1 VSEAGD
7 DAEVIVVGSGPTGV
21 VVARR
26 LAAAGVDVLCL
37 EQGDYPDESVVVGGR
52 RDWELAGRG
61 PANASPNVRR
71 APADYA
77 IEEDDSEMKV
87 LTWNGVG
94 GGSVMWAAQWE
105 RFLPSDFAVRSLDG
119 VADDWPLS
127 FKELAPFY
135 DRLDREFG
143 VAARVGDPAFP
154 PGGDPAHPA
163 LPIMP
168 VGERVARA
176 HNELGWHW
184 WPGPVA
190 IGAACRL
197 LGVCAYGCPH
207 GQKVSVDATHW
218 PAALAAGARLRTG
231 ARVRRILTERDVR
244 AGRGVRSDGGPGGVG
259 GPGGASARPRP
270 NRASGVEWVDAEGRE
285 HVSRAAAVVL
295 AANGIGTAR
304 LLLASTGPDHPDG
317 LGNGSGLVGRNLM
330 LHPHTR
336 VVGLFDEDLGTNQGH
351 WGQLLH
357 CLEFAETDPARGFP
371 RGAKWNL
378 GPGSG
383 SVTAALHP
391 WPGEP
396 RWGKA
401 PAEHAKAWLGRSA
414 VWGITADDLPS
425 AVNRVE
431 LDPERT
437 DAAGLPLPVLHYKI
451 PAEARAILDFN
462 RARATESFEAAGAT
476 RVLDF
481 ELMPGFGW
489 HQLGTARMGADS
501 STSVV
506 DEWSRLHEVPN
517 VIVADASVFVTGS
530 SLNPTATACALALRA
545 TERLLA
551 DRAR

>member
-1 VSEAGD
+1 MTGD
-7 DAEVIVVGSGPTGV
+7 DAEVIVVGAGPTGV

-26 LAAAGVDVLCL
+26 LAEAGVDVLCL
-37 EQGDYPDESVVVGGR
+37 EQGDYPDASVVVGGR

-71 APADYA
+71 APADYE
-77 IEEDDSEMKV
+77 ILEDDSEVKV

-94 GGSVMWAAQWE
+94 GGSVQWAAQWE

-127 FKELAPFY
+127 YAELAPFY
-135 DRLDREFG
+135 NRLDREFG
-143 VAARVGDPAFP
+143 VAAQRGDPAFP

-176 HNELGWHW
+176 HNDLGWHW

-207 GQKVSVDATHW
+207 GAKASVDATHW

-231 ARVRRILTERDVR
+231 ARVRQVLLDR
-244 AGRGVRSDGGPGGVG
+244 AGRSDGDRSDRG
-259 GPGGASARPRP
+259 RR
-270 NRASGVEWVDAEGRE
+270 NRASGVEWVDEEGRE
-285 HVSRAAAVVL
+285 HRSRASAVVL
-295 AANGIGTAR
+295 AANAIGTAR
-304 LLLASTGPDHPDG
+304 LLLASGGPDHPDG
-317 LGNGSGLVGRNLM
+317 LGNGSGLVGKNLM

-336 VVGLFDEDLGTNQGH
+336 VIGLFDEDLGANQGH

-383 SVTAALHP
+383 AVTAALHP

-396 RWGKA
+396 RWGTA
-401 PAEHAKAWLGRSA
+401 PAEHARAWLGRSA
-414 VWGITADDLPS
+414 VWGVTADDLPS
-425 AVNRVE
+425 EANRVE
-431 LDPERT
+431 LDPTRT
-437 DAAGLPLPVLHYKI
+437 DDAGLPLPVLHYRI
-451 PAEARAILDFN
+451 RAEARAILEFN
-462 RARATESFEAAGAT
+462 RARATESFTAAGAT

-489 HQLGTARMGADS
+489 HQLGTARMGTDPDL
-501 STSVV
+501 SVV
-506 DEWSRLHEVPN
+506 NEWSRLHEVPN

-530 SLNPTATACALALRA
+530 SLNPTATACALALRGA
-545 TERLLA
+545 ERLLA
-551 DRAR
+551 DRARR

>member
-1 VSEAGD
+1 MSEAGD

-37 EQGDYPDESVVVGGR
+37 ERGEYPDGSVVVGGR

-71 APADYA
+71 APADYE
-77 IEEDDSEMKV
+77 ILEDESEMKV

-127 FKELAPFY
+127 YQELAPFY

-154 PGGDPAHPA
+154 PGGDPVHPA

-218 PAALAAGARLRTG
+218 PGALATGARLRTG
-231 ARVRRILTERDVR
+231 ARVRRVLTDR
-244 AGRGVRSDGGPGGVG
+244 AD
-259 GPGGASARPRP
+259 
-270 NRASGVEWVDAEGRE
+270 RASGVEWVDAEGRE

-304 LLLASTGPDHPDG
+304 LLLASAGEGHADG

-336 VVGLFDEDLGTNQGH
+336 VVGLFDEDLGANQGH

-396 RWGKA
+396 RWGTA
-401 PAEHAKAWLGRSA
+401 PAEHARAWLGRSA
-414 VWGITADDLPS
+414 VWGITADDLPTTE
-425 AVNRVE
+425 NRVE
-431 LDPERT
+431 LDAGRR

-451 PAEARAILDFN
+451 PAEARAILEFN
-462 RARATESFEAAGAT
+462 RARASESLEAAGAK

-489 HQLGTARMGADS
+489 HQMGTTRMGLDPG
-501 STSVV
+501 TSVV

-517 VIVADASVFVTGS
+517 VIVADAGVFVTGS

-545 TERLLA
+545 AERLLET
-551 DRAR
+551 RAR

>member
-1 VSEAGD
+1 VSADRD
-7 DAEVIVVGSGPTGV
+7 DAEVIVVGAGPTGV

-26 LAAAGVDVLCL
+26 LAEAGVDVLCL
-37 EQGDYPDESVVVGGR
+37 EQGDYPDASVVVGGR

-71 APADYA
+71 APADY
-77 IEEDDSEMKV
+77 EVLEDDSEMKV

-94 GGSVMWAAQWE
+94 GGSVQWAAQWE

-119 VADDWPLS
+119 VADDWPVTY
-127 FKELAPFY
+127 KELAPFY
-135 DRLDREFG
+135 DRLDRAFG
-143 VAARVGDPAFP
+143 VAARRGDPMFP

-190 IGAACRL
+190 IGDRCKL
-197 LGVCAYGCPH
+197 LGVCAFGCPH
-207 GQKVSVDATHW
+207 GQKASVDTTYW
-218 PAALAAGARLRTG
+218 PGTLSAGARLRTG
-231 ARVRRILTERDVR
+231 ARVRRVLLGSP
-244 AGRGVRSDGGPGGVG
+244 GRGGGDGSIRGGRS
-259 GPGGASARPRP
+259 
-270 NRASGVEWVDAEGRE
+270 RASGVEWVDREGRE
-285 HVSRAAAVVL
+285 HRSRAAAVVL
-295 AANGIGTAR
+295 AANAIGTAR
-304 LLLASTGPDHPDG
+304 LLLASAGEGHRDG

-336 VVGLFDEDLGTNQGH
+336 VIGLFDEDLSANQGH

-401 PAEHAKAWLGRSA
+401 PAEHARAWLGRSA
-414 VWGITADDLPS
+414 VWGITADDLPTES
-425 AVNRVE
+425 NRVE
-431 LDPERT
+431 LDPDRT
-437 DAAGLPLPVLHYKI
+437 DSAGLPLPVLHYKI
-451 PAEARAILDFN
+451 PTEARAILAFN

-489 HQLGTARMGADS
+489 HQLGTTRMGTDPT
-501 STSVV
+501 TSVT
-506 DEWSRLHEVPN
+506 DRWSRLHEVPN
-517 VIVADASVFVTGS
+517 VVVADAGVFVTGS

-545 TERLLA
+545 TERLIQ